1 MMNFRIYSNQEDI
14 YMFWS
19 FQICLGYLL
28 LGSTYTFESKGR
40 TSLLPNFCH
49 QAHFQLPSELDL
61 GRSWA
66 PGMDHPIYHVPIYS
80 TDMEYEV
87 VVKTASVPVKGSV
100 PACSEVMYLSLE
112 TPSFSTR

>member
-28 LGSTYTFESKGR
+28 LGSTYTFESKGADIP
-40 TSLLPNFCH
+40 SSQL
-49 QAHFQLPSELDL
+49 LPSELDL

-80 TDMEYEV
+80 TDMKYEV